1 MAKRTIK
8 QNFFDAAVINLV
20 GDCVFDTDGKTI
32 LVWKSPGKTEPSQSA
47 IEAEINRLEVEWDS
61 QAYARKRAQE
71 YPELAEQLDLLWHAI
86 DTGTLDNRDHRN
98 KFYSTLKTVKTNNPK
113 G

>member
-1 MAKRTIK
+1 MI
-8 QNFFDAAVINLV
+8 
-20 GDCVFDTDGKTI
+20 
-32 LVWKSPGKTEPSQSA
+32 
-47 IEAEINRLEVEWDS
+47 IEAIKALGVTEFACDSEPTKEAFENTYRSDSVDNPSITWEQVSAKIVELEAEYDS
-61 QAYARKRAQE
+61 QEYARKRKEE